1 MIVLY
6 GIRTWKRKV
15 VAYRN
20 DFCLACEEPRRALR
34 IRSIKALHLFFIP
47 VLPIYLWWHWE
58 CSECGRPP
66 HLVPRAEINRKK
78 IKKPLTVI
86 FGVCALVLLISS
98 PSETGNSP
106 TATWILRILFTIL
119 FTISLWYTLKPASS
133 TSLAEKLTGIKP
145 DQDNF
150 CPLCKAPLIP
160 GSEWRCSGCG
170 VLRTALRT

>member
-20 DFCLACEEPRRALR
+20 DFCLSCEEPRRALH

-47 VLPIYLWWHWE
+47 VLPIYFWWHWE

-66 HLVPRAEINRKK
+66 HSDPQPRTRRGFKK
-78 IKKPLTVI
+78 LLTI
-86 FGVCALVLLISS
+86 FSGMFALVVWVS
-98 PSETGNSP
+98 PGSETGNSP
-106 TATWILRILFTIL
+106 TVTWIVRVVLTITFLFS
-119 FTISLWYTLKPASS
+119 FWYMVKPT
-133 TSLAEKLTGIKP
+133 TSIRLSEKLKEIEP

-150 CPLCKAPLIP
+150 CALCKAPLIL
-160 GSEWRCSGCG
+160 GSDWRCSGCG
-170 VLRTALRT
+170 VERTAIRV